1 MFDAIQFST
10 VSGVV
15 ILLAFA
21 AVYLGSSYLYQ
32 LEK

>member
-1 MFDAIQFST
+1 MLDGVQFT
-10 VSGVV
+10 NMLGVV

-32 LEK
+32 KGQ